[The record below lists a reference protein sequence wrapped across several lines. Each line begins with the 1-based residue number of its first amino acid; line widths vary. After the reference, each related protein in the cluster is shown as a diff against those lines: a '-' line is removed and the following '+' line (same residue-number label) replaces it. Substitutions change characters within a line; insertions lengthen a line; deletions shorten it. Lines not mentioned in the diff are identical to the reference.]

1 MDTIG
6 LHSQSLRERFSGQPA
21 DAHDRLALRT
31 IALIGAT
38 PQNGELKNFDLLYLD
53 AAFEQIDL
61 LGLPLAEDFEVL
73 AANIDPAYGGVDPL
87 DPERQVEA
95 DIWVTCFLP
104 KVDDAYRKFFD
115 DRIARGDRT
124 HLYSPF
130 DTHQGAWVEAA
141 LRNKVKVIVTMG
153 LSAEVDHSTFT
164 DDRNHYALARVL
176 NNGPINNGSVLI
188 HSGYLLELREKIAF
202 ERDFSM

>member
-1 MDTIG
+1 MATLP
-6 LHSQSLRERFSGQPA
+6 LHGPSLRNRFSGNA
-21 DAHDRLALRT
+21 VAAKDGLTLNR

-38 PQNGELKNFDLLYLD
+38 PENGELSGYDLLYFD
-53 AAFEQIDL
+53 AALEQMQILD
-61 LGLPLAEDFEVL
+61 LPLAEDFEVIG
-73 AANIDPAYGGVDPL
+73 ANMDPAYGGVDPL
-87 DPERQVEA
+87 NPESSVEA
-95 DIWVTCFLP
+95 DVWVTCFLP
-104 KVDDAYRKFFD
+104 RVDDAYKAFFD

-130 DTHQGAWVEAA
+130 DTHQDAWVEAA

-153 LSAEVDHSTFT
+153 LSAELDHRTFT

-176 NNGPINNGSVLI
+176 HNGPINNGSVLI
-188 HSGYLLELREKIAF
+188 HSGYLLDLREKIAF